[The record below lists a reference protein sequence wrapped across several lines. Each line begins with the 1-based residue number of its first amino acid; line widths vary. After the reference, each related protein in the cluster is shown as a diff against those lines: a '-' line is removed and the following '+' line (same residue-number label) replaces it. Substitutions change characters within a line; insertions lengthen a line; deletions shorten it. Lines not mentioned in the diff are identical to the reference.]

1 MSFKK
6 NQKRYNKE
14 VMKTGREANQYMRN
28 ALGLINQYTTDY
40 AGRNEFW
47 LNKLN
52 DRQLNLLSD
61 KYLAEN
67 ANMLRGSA
75 AFGSNSQLNRQM
87 NENAYSQQNYLANVA
102 NQNVMNANTLQN
114 NELASLM
121 NASRT
126 YQTPIQQGAS
136 AAQNVDAANGAW
148 FNALGKGAQAAGSV
162 LQAIPTPWTQAIGG
176 ALTTT
181 GGVMTGLT
189 SESTS
194 LTPQQQGQIYQTTSN
209 TVNDF
214 SNWLG
219 GGLNLSTKLGGNKS
233 GKLDVYKSGPSLFA

>member
-14 VMKTGREANQYMRN
+14 VMRTGREANQYLRN

-75 AFGSNSQLNRQM
+75 AFGSNSKLNRQM

-114 NELASLM
+114 NEL
-121 NASRT
+121 NALF
-126 YQTPIQQGAS
+126 GAS
-136 AAQNVDAANGAW
+136 SAYQNPINMGATAAQNVDAANNAWMQPVGGLLKGAGAALQ
-148 FNALGKGAQAAGSV
+148 FIPGVGQVAGAGLGLAGSALGSLGGESQQYSTPGGGTTNYFTNYGTSLGNALNSINQ
-162 LQAIPTPWTQAIGG
+162 
-176 ALTTT
+176 
-181 GGVMTGLT
+181 
-189 SESTS
+189 
-194 LTPQQQGQIYQTTSN
+194 
-209 TVNDF
+209 
-214 SNWLG
+214 
-219 GGLNLSTKLGGNKS
+219 NLSLKNDKRTDTNFRVS
-233 GKLDVYKSGPSLFA
+233 

>member
-14 VMKTGREANQYMRN
+14 VMRTGREANQYMRN

-75 AFGSNSQLNRQM
+75 AFGSNSKLNRQM

-102 NQNVMNANTLQN
+102 NQNVMNANQLQN
-114 NELASLM
+114 NEL
-121 NASRT
+121 NALYGATSA
-126 YQTPIQQGAS
+126 YQNPINMGAT
-136 AAQNVDAANGAW
+136 AAQNVDAANNAWMQPVGGLLKGAGAALQ
-148 FNALGKGAQAAGSV
+148 FIPGVGQVAGAGLGLAGSALGSLAGESQQYSTPGGGTTNYFTNYGTSLGNALNSINQ
-162 LQAIPTPWTQAIGG
+162 
-176 ALTTT
+176 
-181 GGVMTGLT
+181 
-189 SESTS
+189 
-194 LTPQQQGQIYQTTSN
+194 
-209 TVNDF
+209 
-214 SNWLG
+214 
-219 GGLNLSTKLGGNKS
+219 NLSLKNDKRTDTNFRVS
-233 GKLDVYKSGPSLFA
+233 

>member
-14 VMKTGREANQYMRN
+14 VMRTGREANQYLRN

-75 AFGSNSQLNRQM
+75 AFGSNSKLNRQM

-102 NQNVMNANTLQN
+102 NQNVMNANQLQN
-114 NELASLM
+114 NEL
-121 NASRT
+121 NALYGATSA
-126 YQTPIQQGAS
+126 YQNPINMGAT
-136 AAQNVDAANGAW
+136 AAQNVDAANNAWMQPVGGLLKGAGAALQ
-148 FNALGKGAQAAGSV
+148 FIPGVGQVAGAGLGLAGSALGSLAGESQQYSTPGGGTTNYFTNYGTSLGNALNSINQ
-162 LQAIPTPWTQAIGG
+162 
-176 ALTTT
+176 
-181 GGVMTGLT
+181 
-189 SESTS
+189 
-194 LTPQQQGQIYQTTSN
+194 
-209 TVNDF
+209 
-214 SNWLG
+214 
-219 GGLNLSTKLGGNKS
+219 NLSLKNDKRTDTNFRVS
-233 GKLDVYKSGPSLFA
+233 